1 MEGIGA
7 KALRAV
13 ETFFFVVVQH
23 EAMSGFMG
31 QAAPISNSMLKRSEC
46 CAA

>member
-1 MEGIGA
+1 MEGIRA

-13 ETFFFVVVQH
+13 EILFFVQH
-23 EAMSGFMG
+23 EAMSGFTG
-31 QAAPISNSMLKRSEC
+31 QAAPINNSMLKRSEC